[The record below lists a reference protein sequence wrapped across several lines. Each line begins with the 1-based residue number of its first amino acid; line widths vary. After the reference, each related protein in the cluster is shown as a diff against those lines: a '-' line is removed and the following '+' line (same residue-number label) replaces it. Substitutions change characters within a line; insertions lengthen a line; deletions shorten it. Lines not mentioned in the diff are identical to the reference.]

1 MDWQKVLDTTSN
13 VLGVL
18 ATIANT
24 PGLNLI
30 PYVNVA
36 ATAITALNAAVTAG
50 RNIGPYVDAITSTFG
65 ADKRIPTEDEVNAL
79 DLKIAELEAEVQ
91 QPLPPA
97 EEGEPD

>member
-18 ATIANT
+18 AQIANT

-30 PYVNVA
+30 PYVSVA
-36 ATAITALNAAVTAG
+36 ASAITALNAAVTAG
-50 RNIGPYVDAITSTFG
+50 RNIGPYIDAITSTFG
-65 ADKRIPTEDEVNAL
+65 ADKRIPTEEEVAAL
-79 DLKIAELEAEVQ
+79 DQKITELEAAVQ
-91 QPLPPA
+91 EPLPMA